1 MVVAGQRLVVAEMLF
16 KDLRTEQGGNFQHL
30 HIVGQGVV
38 GVADDVLREMA
49 DEGRDHAERGV
60 FVHRGVIQHAVEQ
73 GQRIALGFNPAHGLG
88 YFSKAGRP
96 GGHDDGLL
104 EVAHE
109 FNEGAVRE
117 VRRGDFEHIH
127 HVVEEFGGLH
137 VERRGHEGDT
147 GLIAVLFQ
155 VFEFAF
161 PEGVVLF
168 EQLVL
173 ARSRLFAGV
182 PVGRGM
188 LGGEGP
194 RLVGLEF
201 DGVRAAEGGFVD
213 EAAGDVHAAFMV
225 HTGFGDDV
233 GTLEAG
239 DRDGVLAD
247 EVDEVH
253 KTLREKVRWLRE
265 NRGYPCLVP
274 LPRTPVKWRKPA
286 SKPCG

>member
-1 MVVAGQRLVVAEMLF
+1 MLF

-137 VERRGHEGDT
+137 VERGGHEGDT

-173 ARSRLFAGV
+173 A
-182 PVGRGM
+182 
-188 LGGEGP
+188 
-194 RLVGLEF
+194 LEF

>member
-1 MVVAGQRLVVAEMLF
+1 MVVAGQRLVVAEMFF
-16 KDLRTEQGGNFQHL
+16 KDLCAEQGGDFQHL
-30 HIVGQGVV
+30 HVVGQGVV

-60 FVHRGVIQHAVEQ
+60 FIHRGVIQHAMEQ

-88 YFSKAGRP
+88 DFSKAGRP

-104 EVAHE
+104 E
-109 FNEGAVRE
+109 GAVRE
-117 VRRGDFEHIH
+117 VRRGDFEYVH

-137 VERRGHEGDT
+137 VERGGHEGDT
-147 GLIAVLFQ
+147 GLIAMLFQ

-161 PEGVVLF
+161 PERVVLF

-173 ARSRLFAGV
+173 ARGRLFAGV

-194 RLVGLEF
+194 
-201 DGVRAAEGGFVD
+201 
-213 EAAGDVHAAFMV
+213 